1 MIAKNGPLRRSTD
14 SLQRRAA
21 TRPFQDVVEELL
33 NGPPVPVP
41 VLREAADLHEFFV
54 HFEDVR
60 RAHGQLPRADP
71 ELDEALW
78 NLVPLF
84 GRFLTREAK
93 GLEITLVTPF
103 GRRRQV
109 RTGDHWVE
117 ARGRAQEL
125 FLWLHNRPGDVEV
138 VGDEEGLAQ
147 LESIRLGM

>member
-1 MIAKNGPLRRSTD
+1 MVVKGGPLHRSTD
-14 SLQRRAA
+14 SLQRRVASQSF
-21 TRPFQDVVEELL
+21 TETVESLR

-60 RAHGQLPRADP
+60 RAHDLPPRADP

-78 NLVPLF
+78 RLVPVF

-93 GLEITLVTPF
+93 GLEVTLVTPF
-103 GRRRQV
+103 GRRRRI

-125 FLWLHNRPGDVEV
+125 FLWLYNRPAEVEV
-138 VGDEEGLAQ
+138 AGDDEGLAQ
-147 LESIRLGM
+147 LASIRLGM